1 MLSGMAGAIPSVAKV
16 VGGNI
21 ANAVSGQYRDIDP
34 NSPEFALTAA
44 SSAQARGAEDAIQS
58 MTPETNPNLYAAK
71 PLLSI
76 MRGGTVSAAQNLL
89 FMALGGGP
97 AAGRAAMNTVL
108 GGMALSSAGQTGY
121 ETLKEGGSAG
131 KALADA
137 VVSAAIET
145 GTEEIGMER
154 WFKVLNE
161 FDPKLVGNSLRQM
174 VRQLPAQMFTEGLEE
189 IAGNELEQAW
199 DMLSEGD
206 RSEYANRIR
215 TLEADGMSRAD
226 AAREA
231 AFELHALRDIRA
243 FEEAAFSTL
252 LMDGVPATVSSF
264 REGKTFAA
272 VGQDIR
278 ANGGERA
285 AKATIQKGLAF
296 DADSP
301 ARQAAEALQKKK
313 AVSDKDLGRQSFL
326 NADAL
331 YNVMRRIDERG
342 DATATAKLREV
353 RERLD
358 DNIFDKVALSDLRQ
372 LVEFSKQN
380 LIQTYKEWQ
389 ALHQGSGAAIANETL
404 SAMAANNFAP
414 PAPAAQKTAPAV
426 QTADAET
433 DLPFTISDGYNPDG
447 KVAAPEAKVRPES
460 AAAVQADT
468 SLFPHEILKN
478 FNQARLYLVEYA
490 KKNFPAFAINK
501 ETGKAIGISRK
512 GIDKFLSGNILFEK
526 YASGFY
532 IPTLIENGRKTGEA
546 NNYHPET
553 VDSIPTFE
561 YYDSPI
567 VIDGNEYM
575 THIRVKNTDMGDKYY
590 GHTISELDNIE
601 IESPT
606 RTSVPTKSAV
616 QPENTGDSTSGVT
629 LDGGRPGQTPNTTD
643 VSSVAPNNS
652 ITQTAAESKG
662 ETESAVDKNSESR
675 QEKRGAETETRSAEA
690 ETDAEE
696 FEAGLDYYDPAT
708 AEYARTLK
716 DETRMKI
723 DNLSRLLGKR
733 VRFAQSVGGGIANGE
748 ISGNEIVLSRSALD
762 DESGL
767 VWRVLGHE
775 LTHGIQRDADSAYAA
790 FRKAALEQSIGNA
803 PVREHAANIR
813 KLAEMRGVSMT
824 EEAALDEAV
833 ADYGGELV
841 SDTDAAERFIE
852 RNRQDRPLL
861 VKIRDALVKL
871 VRKLTGAEKKRVRT
885 VQELFDAAL
894 DEAAQAVRKGEATVQ
909 KDSGVKFSLKD
920 LTIPT
925 YEELLKKPP
934 VQVVDLRGQST
945 GRLAEEGK
953 AFRKGLEAAEIMR
966 RPAVNRDTG
975 EKIYITPATFTHS
988 FSGLGLKKLEAAR
1001 KIRSVI
1007 ENAVLT
1013 HRQDSRKTADHT
1025 TGIYTFF
1032 GVAQTENGIHP
1043 VKLTVKEYFNEGQ
1056 DIPTSLKEAL
1066 GADWE
1071 TFASAYDNRVLV
1083 LDSIEN
1089 ETDGKS
1095 VGLTAKESAIP
1106 ADPSVSMVSIAELYR
1121 LVNQD
1126 YQKYLPKRPDSDAKL
1141 SLKGTEDAERLDAL
1155 IKRNQELEADVVKYC
1170 GQLAEAKTLSGARRN
1185 YDAALNLSVTKD
1197 FLKTWSSPLSPQ
1209 SVAPDMMKI
1218 ANLLRAGPNGDGT
1231 SKLVSQRNDQRFLAE
1246 LDGMARNLAKRIIE
1260 SAVEEVENPEVQ
1272 TIKDFGAE
1280 VKKAQIAYGDLQ
1292 AEMGKDFAP
1301 WLRRNRF
1308 RLGLRKNGRSVDSYW
1323 AGWAETYG
1331 EMFFP
1336 SDITAPADML
1346 RHLEAL
1352 LDSGVAEYANPFDMY
1367 DTLEVIEECKNS
1379 LIDALMKADEGRT
1392 APADDRRAV
1401 RDNAFRKGV
1410 EQGRESERAKLQAE
1424 KERYAKGV
1432 RTVRDMIADERAE
1445 GERKLQR
1452 YRDRA
1457 SKLREQRIETAQRN
1471 AIRRQVERLD
1481 KQLNSKNMPGGE
1493 RAFLNSIFRQIEP
1506 IAKNQLGMG
1515 VDTLFRKLDLYFEMI
1530 DEGSKLYDEKF
1541 VENPFQTLDAEI
1553 SMAEAANERK
1563 LSPESVHD
1571 MEKGFSRYSAEELRR
1586 VLDFLRAFDTAQKNR
1601 NALISA
1607 RDSRAL
1613 NEQAEILMEH
1623 VRKAKGFSVPLVEN
1637 MLRPSALFR
1646 KLTGFQREE
1655 TGGDPLVNAGKDLQS
1670 GERTQDDYRRRAYNA
1685 VIAKI
1690 AEGLGYGDIR
1700 TMSAEKRSDAL
1711 RAVADALK
1719 TLSGKE
1725 AAKEETLIEIHGV
1738 DFTTRQPVTAYIT
1751 KGMRAEL
1758 YGYSLNEDAMRHI
1771 RYGGVE
1777 IPGAKPSGEGL
1788 NKRSGWEAYRKGDYR
1803 GAYAQGVQHVR
1814 LTTAQV
1820 QEIVKDLTKEEK
1832 ALGAAA
1838 AWYYDKM
1845 SKPELGAVHEALKGW
1860 NPFYVENYIPL
1871 ETADEYNQREYDIMR
1886 PDGSLGPIGNPAFA
1900 KERVKSGKPIVL
1912 RDLNFTLLDSIDR
1925 HARYVGLAIPFR
1937 NMSKLLN
1944 WTQTLLPD
1952 DADALRMAF
1961 NEQEAREIE
1970 RRAAEIR
1977 ERGEQ
1982 LRKENPTLPPDKLSP
1997 VMRALYELK
2006 GEEGAERFKDASNS
2020 NSFKRSVRGA
2030 IKDAHGEK
2038 VLDYIDK
2045 LMSDLSGANRAEQ
2058 DPLGK
2063 VLSALTSNYAG
2074 AVLTLNAST
2083 ALVQGASYPT
2093 AAAVLGHMPL
2103 IRAAKYFPSV
2113 LAGKAD
2119 LERIHVY
2126 TSRLW
2131 GRSEG
2136 CETYET
2142 EILSAQSHVLP
2153 QGVRKGGN
2161 IIQGMDVL
2169 TTTQLWK
2176 ACEIYVDDE
2185 NVRRRQEGVAP
2196 LEKGTPEQ
2204 IAKGQSEYYR
2214 AVADV
2219 YNRVIEE
2226 TQPSYGV
2233 MERPQVLRSQNAL
2246 VRLTNMFKTQMYQ
2259 NFNILYDAFG
2269 ELGARQRDY
2278 AASQSAETEGAL
2290 REARRGVGRA
2300 LTSQLA
2306 AALIAVVIKSG
2317 FAIFTGDDDKYRDK
2331 EGNLTAGSYA
2341 GGVLRGTVT
2350 TIPGFVAYGS
2360 DVYSILASGVDAL
2373 LKKSGADPFFRETF
2387 YGVNF
2392 PALGS
2397 LKNTVTR
2404 TESAL
2409 GELLS
2414 ALSGAA
2420 RGLDDEKADWPGI
2433 GQKILSAVTDWT
2445 MFAGLPARNVTKL
2458 LYGFVRNAA
2467 TLSMG
2472 ETAGKF
2478 AVRKLLSTTL
2488 DSEIYGLLYQALADD
2503 DLEAFKDMAEDVQ
2516 RNFRTGDGG
2525 RVSGKTVRDRMLSMW
2540 REETKTKGASRLG
2553 QAARDYIG
2561 AVEKYSVETPEKF
2574 TEGDLSPEAYRAYR
2588 DEADREFQTVSA
2600 ALNRSAAVR
2609 AMDDKRRI
2617 GVVSNAA
2624 RLAAELALER
2634 HSGGQHEL
2642 DAAWM
2647 RWASGGK
2654 GYGVTPDMAIL
2665 FKAAYDSAESER
2677 DPAGNVVASS
2687 KKRNA
2692 IDTAFEWMPNLTP
2705 SQLEYLQSFYWN
2717 PRNPELAALKEN
2729 GYRKD
2734 AGAK

>member
-1 MLSGMAGAIPSVAKV
+1 M
-16 VGGNI
+16 
-21 ANAVSGQYRDIDP
+21 
-34 NSPEFALTAA
+34 
-44 SSAQARGAEDAIQS
+44 
-58 MTPETNPNLYAAK
+58 
-71 PLLSI
+71 
-76 MRGGTVSAAQNLL
+76 
-89 FMALGGGP
+89 
-97 AAGRAAMNTVL
+97 
-108 GGMALSSAGQTGY
+108 
-121 ETLKEGGSAG
+121 
-131 KALADA
+131 
-137 VVSAAIET
+137 
-145 GTEEIGMER
+145 
-154 WFKVLNE
+154 
-161 FDPKLVGNSLRQM
+161 
-174 VRQLPAQMFTEGLEE
+174 
-189 IAGNELEQAW
+189 
-199 DMLSEGD
+199 
-206 RSEYANRIR
+206 
-215 TLEADGMSRAD
+215 
-226 AAREA
+226 
-231 AFELHALRDIRA
+231 
-243 FEEAAFSTL
+243 
-252 LMDGVPATVSSF
+252 
-264 REGKTFAA
+264 
-272 VGQDIR
+272 
-278 ANGGERA
+278 
-285 AKATIQKGLAF
+285 
-296 DADSP
+296 
-301 ARQAAEALQKKK
+301 
-313 AVSDKDLGRQSFL
+313 
-326 NADAL
+326 
-331 YNVMRRIDERG
+331 
-342 DATATAKLREV
+342 
-353 RERLD
+353 
-358 DNIFDKVALSDLRQ
+358 
-372 LVEFSKQN
+372 
-380 LIQTYKEWQ
+380 
-389 ALHQGSGAAIANETL
+389 
-404 SAMAANNFAP
+404 
-414 PAPAAQKTAPAV
+414 
-426 QTADAET
+426 
-433 DLPFTISDGYNPDG
+433 
-447 KVAAPEAKVRPES
+447 
-460 AAAVQADT
+460 
-468 SLFPHEILKN
+468 
-478 FNQARLYLVEYA
+478 
-490 KKNFPAFAINK
+490 
-501 ETGKAIGISRK
+501 
-512 GIDKFLSGNILFEK
+512 
-526 YASGFY
+526 
-532 IPTLIENGRKTGEA
+532 
-546 NNYHPET
+546 
-553 VDSIPTFE
+553 
-561 YYDSPI
+561 
-567 VIDGNEYM
+567 
-575 THIRVKNTDMGDKYY
+575 
-590 GHTISELDNIE
+590 
-601 IESPT
+601 
-606 RTSVPTKSAV
+606 
-616 QPENTGDSTSGVT
+616 
-629 LDGGRPGQTPNTTD
+629 
-643 VSSVAPNNS
+643 
-652 ITQTAAESKG
+652 
-662 ETESAVDKNSESR
+662 
-675 QEKRGAETETRSAEA
+675 
-690 ETDAEE
+690 
-696 FEAGLDYYDPAT
+696 DYYDPAT

-716 DETRMKI
+716 DETRIKI

-733 VRFAQSVGGGIANGE
+733 VRFSESVGVGIANGE

-762 DESGL
+762 DKSGL

-790 FRKAALEQSIGNA
+790 FRKAALEQSIGNV
-803 PVREHAANIR
+803 PVREHAANVR
-813 KLAEMRGVSMT
+813 KRAEMQGISLT

-833 ADYGGELV
+833 ADYGGELM
-841 SDTDAAERFIE
+841 SDPETAQRFLS

-894 DEAAQAVRKGEATVQ
+894 DAAAKAVRNGEAAAQ
-909 KDSGVKFSLKD
+909 KDSGVKFSLKGYD
-920 LTIPT
+920 ESQLQNWANSKSI
-925 YEELLKKPP
+925 
-934 VQVVDLRGQST
+934 VVYQSREQLGQFV
-945 GRLAEEGK
+945 REALEGK
-953 AFRKGLEAAEIMR
+953 
-966 RPAVNRDTG
+966 N
-975 EKIYITPATFTHS
+975 
-988 FSGLGLKKLEAAR
+988 LGKKLYFG
-1001 KIRSVI
+1001 
-1007 ENAVLT
+1007 AVSAELAQ
-1013 HRQDSRKTADHT
+1013 RIQD
-1025 TGIYTFF
+1025 
-1032 GVAQTENGIHP
+1032 
-1043 VKLTVKEYFNEGQ
+1043 
-1056 DIPTSLKEAL
+1056 
-1066 GADWE
+1066 
-1071 TFASAYDNRVLV
+1071 
-1083 LDSIEN
+1083 
-1089 ETDGKS
+1089 S
-1095 VGLTAKESAIP
+1095 VGLNLEGYNCSISAQEIRKIFKDHGTERTEAPRGQRAITEEDIANIPVIIESADNISLSP
-1106 ADPSVSMVSIAELYR
+1106 RLYNGRPVLNFVKDLNGRTTVTAYASGKHLDLTVQTMFSGRKKGSLATPTGEQAPVNTPEASSGTASANIIA
-1121 LVNQD
+1121 
-1126 YQKYLPKRPDSDAKL
+1126 RPDAESKGETKHSL
-1141 SLKGTEDAERLDAL
+1141 SGTEDAERLDAL

-1197 FLKTWSSPLSPQ
+1197 FLKAWSSPLSPQ

-1231 SKLVSQRNDQRFLAE
+1231 SKAVSQRNDQRFLTE

-1260 SAVEEVENPEVQ
+1260 SAVEEVENPEIQ

-1445 GERKLQR
+1445 RERKLQR

-1457 SKLREQRIETAQRN
+1457 GKLREQRIETAKKN
-1471 AIRRQVERLD
+1471 AILRQLERLD

-1506 IAKNQLGMG
+1506 IAKNQLGMS

-1571 MEKGFSRYSAEELRR
+1571 MEKGFSQYSAEELRR

-1637 MLRPSALFR
+1637 MLRSSALFR
-1646 KLTGFQREE
+1646 KITGFQREE
-1655 TGGDPLVNAGKDLQS
+1655 TGGDPLVHAAKDLQS

-1690 AEGLGYGDIR
+1690 AEGLGNGDIR

-1725 AAKEETLIEIHGV
+1725 AAKEENLIEIHGV
-1738 DFTTRQPVTAYIT
+1738 DFATRQPVTAYIT

-1871 ETADEYNQREYDIMR
+1871 ETADEYNKREYDIMR

-1961 NEQEAREIE
+1961 DEREAREIE

-1982 LRKENPTLPPDKLSP
+1982 LRRENPALPPDKLSP

-2006 GEEGAERFKDASNS
+2006 GEEGAEQFKDASHS
-2020 NSFKRSVRGA
+2020 NNAQRCVRGA

-2045 LMSDLSGANRAEQ
+2045 LMSDLSGTSRAEQ

-2093 AAAVLGHMPL
+2093 AAAVLGAAPL
-2103 IRAAKYFPSV
+2103 IKAAKYFPSV

-2119 LERIHVY
+2119 LARIHTY

-2136 CETYET
+2136 YETYET

-2214 AVADV
+2214 AVADI
-2219 YNRVIEE
+2219 YNRVLEE

-2246 VRLTNMFKTQMYQ
+2246 VRLTSFPDSVA
-2259 NFNILYDAFG
+2259 FLFFEVFHPLYATFPVLYIAFG
-2269 ELGARQRDY
+2269 YENVQNNARVRIRTLMIQIMK
-2278 AASQSAETEGAL
+2278 AL
-2290 REARRGVGRA
+2290 RLAGTVHVARFGIARVFRFQSPLRRKFRHAQIIPVGLRRLDDACPFAVMIVRVRLDMRGVHHRA
-2300 LTSQLA
+2300 L
-2306 AALIAVVIKSG
+2306 
-2317 FAIFTGDDDKYRDK
+2317 
-2331 EGNLTAGSYA
+2331 
-2341 GGVLRGTVT
+2341 
-2350 TIPGFVAYGS
+2350 
-2360 DVYSILASGVDAL
+2360 
-2373 LKKSGADPFFRETF
+2373 
-2387 YGVNF
+2387 
-2392 PALGS
+2392 
-2397 LKNTVTR
+2397 
-2404 TESAL
+2404 
-2409 GELLS
+2409 
-2414 ALSGAA
+2414 
-2420 RGLDDEKADWPGI
+2420 
-2433 GQKILSAVTDWT
+2433 
-2445 MFAGLPARNVTKL
+2445 
-2458 LYGFVRNAA
+2458 
-2467 TLSMG
+2467 
-2472 ETAGKF
+2472 
-2478 AVRKLLSTTL
+2478 
-2488 DSEIYGLLYQALADD
+2488 
-2503 DLEAFKDMAEDVQ
+2503 
-2516 RNFRTGDGG
+2516 
-2525 RVSGKTVRDRMLSMW
+2525 
-2540 REETKTKGASRLG
+2540 
-2553 QAARDYIG
+2553 
-2561 AVEKYSVETPEKF
+2561 
-2574 TEGDLSPEAYRAYR
+2574 
-2588 DEADREFQTVSA
+2588 
-2600 ALNRSAAVR
+2600 ALNKSSRR
-2609 AMDDKRRI
+2609 AFGYNIFKY
-2617 GVVSNAA
+2617 
-2624 RLAAELALER
+2624 LAEYVCAMKAP
-2634 HSGGQHEL
+2634 
-2642 DAAWM
+2642 
-2647 RWASGGK
+2647 
-2654 GYGVTPDMAIL
+2654 TPVL
-2665 FKAAYDSAESER
+2665 
-2677 DPAGNVVASS
+2677 
-2687 KKRNA
+2687 
-2692 IDTAFEWMPNLTP
+2692 
-2705 SQLEYLQSFYWN
+2705 
-2717 PRNPELAALKEN
+2717 
-2729 GYRKD
+2729 
-2734 AGAK
+2734 